1 MGIIINLIFK
11 MGGGLSSEELNDFE
25 HTVSVAIKVVYK
37 DRLNEITKENKDFAG
52 KYEEQFFEAAR
63 FFLLHN

>member
-1 MGIIINLIFK
+1 MG
-11 MGGGLSSEELNDFE
+11 SEELNDFE